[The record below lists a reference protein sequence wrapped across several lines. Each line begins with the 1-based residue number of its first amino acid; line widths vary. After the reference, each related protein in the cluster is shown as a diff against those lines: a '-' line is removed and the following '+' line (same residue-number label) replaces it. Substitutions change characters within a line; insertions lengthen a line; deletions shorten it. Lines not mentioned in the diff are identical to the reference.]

1 MTLTLP
7 FPPST
12 NHYWRATE
20 GTKRVLTSKARIF
33 RANVLAAAKE
43 QRVRPYPPTA
53 RLAVYVQ
60 LHPPDRRRRDIDNF
74 GGKALLDALEFAGI
88 MPDDSQVDSL
98 HVVRGDVVKDGAA
111 IVTIEALPDPTLKG
125 AKS

>member
-1 MTLTLP
+1 MTLHLP
-7 FPPST
+7 FPPSV

-20 GTKRVLTSKARIF
+20 GTRKALTGKARIF
-33 RANVLAAAKE
+33 RAAVHAE
-43 QRVRPYPPTA
+43 VMQRRIQPYPASA

-74 GGKALLDALEFAGI
+74 GGKALLDALQFAGV

-98 HVVRGDVVKDGAA
+98 HVVRGDVVRGGATV
-111 IVTIEALPDPTLKG
+111 VTVEEIG
-125 AKS
+125 GRQ